1 MQLNVF
7 CISITST
14 KCILDFVLLFQSN
27 CEKFLKY
34 YSKMKIVI
42 GNGNTLIHFKSIS
55 ITKYKLHFQIVF
67 QILLSI
73 TFEK

>member
-1 MQLNVF
+1 MRAH
-7 CISITST
+7 T
-14 KCILDFVLLFQSN
+14 VLY
-27 CEKFLKY
+27 K
-34 YSKMKIVI
+34 
-42 GNGNTLIHFKSIS
+42 IHFKSIS